1 MSQIVP
7 YFVGRGIWFWPNG
20 SNSKHDE
27 QACAAIVTFLHSD
40 RLVNIA
46 YFTPAGEVRSRENV
60 VAMQPGDQWP
70 ADGSAFV
77 CFVPA
82 QAAQVIEVPDEAPAA
97 ANEVYDLIDE
107 NGDIVDSV
115 YSLSAAEDAV
125 DAGDAVSYKKDDNIG
140 ITTRGE
146 VEAAQVDGEMGAGSD
161 APQPSAPQSIQAA

>member
-82 QAAQVIEVPDEAPAA
+82 QAAQMIEVPDEAPAA
-97 ANEVYDLIDE
+97 ANEVHAGAGQ
-107 NGDIVDSV
+107 GDV
-115 YSLSAAEDAV
+115 
-125 DAGDAVSYKKDDNIG
+125 
-140 ITTRGE
+140 E
-146 VEAAQVDGEMGAGSD
+146 VGAGSD
-161 APQPSAPQSIQAA
+161 APQPSAPQSIAPPPLEEAPAKQAA